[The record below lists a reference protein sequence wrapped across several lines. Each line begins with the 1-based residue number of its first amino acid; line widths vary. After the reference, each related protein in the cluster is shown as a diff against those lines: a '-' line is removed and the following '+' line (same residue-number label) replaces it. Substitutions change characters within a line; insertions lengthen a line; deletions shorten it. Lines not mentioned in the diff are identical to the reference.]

1 MQTNVSHI
9 QNICFWTLLTDIS
22 TLSGRSTQTIR
33 ILSWLFFFNWFKK
46 MYLYKQPLFH
56 EASWLLTLQAQ
67 WHQGFPSVFK
77 AMCSGTTTLQT
88 FYVSLLQHTWFPGE
102 DWQDTGLETHDL
114 KLNFV
119 VVWAILLF
127 LYWHVKV
134 DMNDLGQRELKSVIV
149 LWETDMTFRFGDHF
163 A

>member
-1 MQTNVSHI
+1 MFLTYRISVFEHYLQTSQHCLEEVHKQSE
-9 QNICFWTLLTDIS
+9 FYPDY
-22 TLSGRSTQTIR
+22 
-33 ILSWLFFFNWFKK
+33 FFSIGLKK